1 MLKNVKAA
9 NMHNCGIKKPQ
20 KCIKGFT
27 NYTMKCKFKQVKKF
41 SLKIK
46 DNLRKPK
53 LNTLKYDLLDC
64 CGMATMKTK
73 CLLYHYIKILS
84 IGLPW

>member
-27 NYTMKCKFKQVKKF
+27 NYKMKCKFKQVKKF

-53 LNTLKYDLLDC
+53 LNTLKYDFYLIVGERLL
-64 CGMATMKTK
+64 
-73 CLLYHYIKILS
+73 
-84 IGLPW
+84 